1 MPSNFGLSKSKIL
14 AHRQCPKRLWLE
26 LNRKDE
32 AEYSNA
38 TQALFATGHLVGEL
52 ATRLYDPK
60 GKGSTLNVER
70 GAINT
75 TLAQTADA
83 LLARKPIFEAGF
95 SAEGAL
101 AFADV
106 LLPVKH
112 KGKPGWRMV
121 EVKSSNKVSDVY
133 LDDVAIQAF
142 VARQAGLPLASVAL
156 AHINK
161 EFIYGGKGDYDGL
174 FVENDLTA
182 EAFAR
187 TGEVRAWIAAAQ
199 LTARKRT
206 EPAIRLGSHCTAP
219 YTCAFIDYCQGQ
231 EPQTKYPVQWLPRA
245 QPRLKEKL
253 ADLKVIDLRHV
264 PDDLLNEQQLRVKQH
279 TLSDKTYF
287 DKPGAAHAL
296 VAHKPPAYF
305 LDFETIAFAV
315 PQWKGKKPFEQVPFQ
330 FSLHRLS
337 RTLKLTHTEYLD
349 LTGADPS
356 ESLAKALIAACG
368 TTGPVFVFNQG
379 FESSRIK
386 AMSTQYKRLAPALLA
401 LNSRLVDLLP
411 IARAHYYHP
420 SQQGSWSIKA
430 LLPAMVPGLS
440 YDKLGGVQDGGGAQA
455 AYVEA
460 AFPAM
465 IVREA
470 TDAPLRAK
478 AQIEQQLRAYCRLD
492 TFATVKVWAAL
503 AGRKDVL
510 RLKDTT

>member
-1 MPSNFGLSKSKIL
+1 MSINAWLSKSKLL

-32 AEYSNA
+32 AEYSSA
-38 TQALFATGHLVGEL
+38 TRAVFTTGHLVGEL

-60 GKGSTLNVER
+60 GKGSTLKVER
-70 GAINT
+70 GAINK

-83 LLARKPIFEAGF
+83 LLARNPIFEAGF

-106 LLPVKH
+106 LLPIKH
-112 KGKPGWRMV
+112 KGKPAWRMV
-121 EVKSSNKVSDVY
+121 EVKSSTKVSDVY
-133 LDDVAIQAF
+133 LDDVAIQTF

-156 AHINK
+156 AHINN
-161 EFIYGGKGDYDGL
+161 EFIYGGNGNYDGL

-187 TGEVRAWIAAAQ
+187 TAEVRAWIAAAQ

-206 EPAIRLGSHCTAP
+206 EPAIRSGAHCTAP

-231 EPQTKYPVQWLPRA
+231 EPQTKYPVQWLPHA
-245 QPRLKEKL
+245 HPRLKEKL

-287 DKPGAAHAL
+287 DKPGAADVLA
-296 VAHKPPAYF
+296 AHKLPAYF
-305 LDFETIAFAV
+305 LDFETIAFAI

-330 FSLHRLS
+330 FSVHRLS
-337 RTLKLTHTEYLD
+337 RTLKLTHTEHLD

-356 ESLAKALIAACG
+356 ESLAKSLITACG
-368 TTGPVFVFNQG
+368 TSGPIFVFGQS
-379 FESSRIK
+379 FESGRIK
-386 AMSTQYKRLAPALLA
+386 ALAAQYKRLAPALLA
-401 LNSRLVDLLP
+401 INSRLVDLLP

-440 YDKLGGVQDGGGAQA
+440 YDQLGGVQDGGGAQA

-465 IVREA
+465 IVRQA
-470 TDAPLRAK
+470 TDLPLRTQAK
-478 AQIEQQLRAYCRLD
+478 IGQQLLAYCRLD
-492 TFATVKVWAAL
+492 TFAMVKVWATL
-503 AGRKDVL
+503 AGRKDVF
-510 RLKDTT
+510 RLKDAT

>member
-1 MPSNFGLSKSKIL
+1 MSILISKSKLL

-38 TQALFATGHLVGEL
+38 TQAVFATGHLVGEL

-60 GKGSTLNVER
+60 GKGSTLKLER
-70 GAINT
+70 GSTGEA
-75 TLAQTADA
+75 LAQTADA

-106 LLPVKH
+106 LLPIKH
-112 KGKPGWRMV
+112 KGRPAWRMV

-133 LDDVAIQAF
+133 LDDVAIQSF
-142 VARQAGLPLASVAL
+142 IARQAGLPLASVAL

-161 EFIYGGKGDYDGL
+161 EFVYGGKGDYDGL

-182 EAFAR
+182 EAFSR
-187 TGEVRAWIAAAQ
+187 TDEVRAWIAAAQ

-206 EPAIRLGSHCTAP
+206 EPTIRFGAHCTDP

-231 EPQTKYPVQWLPRA
+231 EPQSKYPVQWLPNA
-245 QPRLKEKL
+245 HPRLKEKL

-264 PDDLLNEQQLRVKQH
+264 PDKLLNEQQLRVKQH

-287 DKPGAAHAL
+287 DKAGAADAL
-296 VAHKPPAYF
+296 ATHKLPAYF

-315 PQWKGKKPFEQVPFQ
+315 PQWKGKKPYEQVPFQ
-330 FSLHRLS
+330 FSVHRLS
-337 RTLKLTHTEYLD
+337 RTLQLTHTGHLD

-356 ESLAKALIAACG
+356 ASLAKALIAACG

-430 LLPAMVPGLS
+430 LLPAMVPSLS
-440 YDKLGGVQDGGGAQA
+440 YDQLGGVQDGGGAQA
-455 AYVEA
+455 AYIEA

-465 IVREA
+465 LRREA
-470 TDAPLRAK
+470 TDAPLRTK
-478 AQIEQQLRAYCRLD
+478 AQIEQQLRGYCRLD
-492 TFATVKVWAAL
+492 TFAMVKVWATL
-503 AGRKDVL
+503 AGRKDGL